1 MAAPVAA
8 EVLDGAMATVEYRIA
23 RGRHDAAAVG
33 GAWLAGAEIESSAAR
48 RQPLTFEV
56 GSRMVLPVLDHAVRR
71 LAVGEETAV
80 TTTAR
85 DAFGPD
91 WCSAND
97 TSLHEEMVVAVRL
110 LGVSWPYEALEKEV
124 TARLA
129 YADEAK
135 TRGNELYRTKEPRRA
150 LQCYRSAEKALSG
163 MQTILKESQY
173 EARYR
178 NMMTA
183 LRLNMAACCIQC
195 GESWTEKAIAYCSK
209 VLAED
214 EHNTKALFRR
224 AQAYK
229 QLGIDEEA
237 RSDLVTAAA
246 LEPQNK
252 EVLLAL
258 AKLHPA

>member
-33 GAWLAGAEIESSAAR
+33 GAWIAGAEIESSAAR

-71 LAVGEETAV
+71 LAVGEETGAPVRPRRAPLCCGVSCEIAPAGCGASSRTARTLPLSAV

-110 LGVSWPYEALEKEV
+110 LGVSWPYEALEKV
-124 TARLA
+124 PALPRA
-129 YADEAK
+129 ASCSCPRSSR
-135 TRGNELYRTKEPRRA
+135 TRTRA
-150 LQCYRSAEKALSG
+150 LSLS
-163 MQTILKESQY
+163 
-173 EARYR
+173 R
-178 NMMTA
+178 
-183 LRLNMAACCIQC
+183 
-195 GESWTEKAIAYCSK
+195 W
-209 VLAED
+209 
-214 EHNTKALFRR
+214 
-224 AQAYK
+224 
-229 QLGIDEEA
+229 
-237 RSDLVTAAA
+237 
-246 LEPQNK
+246 P
-252 EVLLAL
+252 
-258 AKLHPA
+258 